1 MTTHPKTAAA
11 IVASMGAAG
20 GRLDHMDACEAG
32 AGNISV
38 SIKETPED
46 LRDFFPLTEAIEL
59 PVVVPG
65 LAGWTVFVTGSG
77 CRLRDVAGD
86 PEANVS
92 AVVVDEDGKTGT
104 WCTPPSKAFTRPT
117 SESNSHLGVHEDQ
130 VVRRGVDFQVVTHA
144 QPPEMVLLSHIP
156 NWITTRS
163 STVRSSAGSR
173 RQSCRCLRV

>member
-46 LRDFFPLTEAIEL
+46 LRDFFPLAEAIEL

-77 CRLRDVAGD
+77 CRLRDRGGRGW
-86 PEANVS
+86 
-92 AVVVDEDGKTGT
+92 EDRNLVHPAIQSVY
-104 WCTPPSKAFTRPT
+104 PPD
-117 SESNSHLGVHEDQ
+117 L
-130 VVRRGVDFQVVTHA
+130 
-144 QPPEMVLLSHIP
+144 
-156 NWITTRS
+156 
-163 STVRSSAGSR
+163 
-173 RQSCRCLRV
+173 